1 MWCDVLAGVK
11 NAEQYNLFYWC
22 FIADSWLF
30 TSYNC
35 FINQKMENIG
45 NGLENR
51 DVIRNS
57 IFHLH
62 SGD

>member
-1 MWCDVLAGVK
+1 MRNNIIYSIDVL
-11 NAEQYNLFYWC
+11 LLILDF
-22 FIADSWLF
+22 FS
-30 TSYNC
+30 SYNC

>member
-1 MWCDVLAGVK
+1 MRNNIIYSIDVLLLILDFLLPTVVSLIK
-11 NAEQYNLFYWC
+11 
-22 FIADSWLF
+22 
-30 TSYNC
+30 
-35 FINQKMENIG
+35 KMENIV